1 MSKKY
6 PLVKAPG
13 SLDFQLHTLGWR
25 NFQDLCAAVLDKVL
39 GQSFTVFADSNDG
52 GRDGAFYGSWNEE
65 QLGGP
70 TSGIKSGS
78 TVVQCKFT
86 VKADSTLSLSN
97 ISDEL
102 AKIKNL
108 TDQGICDNYILMTNA
123 RVTGTSEASIREA
136 IIEAGAKNAYI
147 LDGNWICR
155 QILKSQ
161 SLRLFVPRVY
171 GLGDLSQILDERAYA
186 QAAALLDQLEGLST
200 FVVTDSYKKAAKSL
214 QDDAF
219 VLLLGEPA
227 SGKSVIAASLAMAAL
242 DSWKTPVI
250 KVSNAQ
256 NFIEHWNTE
265 QEGQFFWIDD
275 AFGAVRHEQ
284 VLTDEWARALPTLMT
299 AIKKGSKVVMT
310 SRDYIYREAKPLLKD
325 YAYPLLKEAQVV
337 INVSQLSLDEKQHM
351 LYNHI
356 KLGNQP
362 QPFKTSI
369 KHHLNAVSS
378 VSMFLPEVARR
389 LGTKTFTTNINAS
402 MRQDVVSFMQ
412 NPKQYLEDI
421 FEGLDQNHKAA
432 LALVYKSTNLSSPVK
447 LDSSQR
453 EVIERLG
460 GDPSKL
466 NESLQ
471 SLNGTFLRYST
482 KIDKTLGSTYWTFHH
497 PTLREGFASF
507 IMTSTDLID
516 IFIEGLEIPEAL
528 DQLDC
533 GTGNA
538 RGQLIKV
545 PKSSYEHVV
554 KVLSGY
560 EAFRQTSNPA
570 VRSHNEV
577 RMNTFLARSSKSFIK
592 LFLKSNPTFIENN
605 LLNFGYFI
613 IYQSSLTTLGHFAKL
628 GLLPEPFRLKV
639 VEYFRRVAIETP
651 DSAWLRDTYS
661 SLITDAEREEILELV
676 QYVMIPNLP
685 SLIEEW
691 QNDEDGEDASYYAS
705 LEETIED
712 YQSALFMADKI
723 DDVEDELKEA
733 LDQVIEL
740 GEQHTQRRVEAN
752 MEDSLYD
759 DERPGRMP
767 AAEARS
773 MFDDIDQ

>member
-1 MSKKY
+1 MSKSY
-6 PLVKAPG
+6 SHIKAPG

-25 NFQDLCAAVLDKVL
+25 NFQDLSAALLDKVL

-52 GRDGAFYGSWNEE
+52 GRDGAFYGTWNEA
-65 QLGGP
+65 QLDNS
-70 TSGIKSGS
+70 TSGIQSGS

-86 VKADSTLSLSN
+86 VKADSTLSLSH

-102 AKIKNL
+102 EKITKL
-108 TDQGICDNYILMTNA
+108 MKQGICDNYILMTNA
-123 RVTGTSEASIREA
+123 RVTGTSESLIREA
-136 IIEAGAKNAYI
+136 IIKAGAKNAYV

-155 QILKSQ
+155 QIQKSQ

-186 QAAALLDQLEGLST
+186 QANALLDQLDGLST

-256 NFIEHWNTE
+256 NFIEHWNAN

-275 AFGAVRHEQ
+275 AFGAVRHER
-284 VLTDEWARALPTLMT
+284 VLTDEWARTLPLLMT

-337 INVSQLSLDEKQHM
+337 INISQLSLEEKQHM

-362 QPFKTSI
+362 QAFKTAI

-378 VSMFLPEVARR
+378 TSIFLPEVARR
-389 LGTKTFTTNINAS
+389 LGTKTFTKNINPGL
-402 MRQDVVSFMQ
+402 RQDVVSFMQ

-421 FEGLDQNHKAA
+421 FEGLNQNHKAA
-432 LALVYKSTNLSSPVK
+432 LALVYKSTNLSSPVV

-460 GDPSKL
+460 GEPSKL

-471 SLNGTFLRYST
+471 SLNGTFLRYSPE
-482 KIDKTLGSTYWTFHH
+482 IDKALGSTFWTFHH

-507 IMTSTDLID
+507 IMSSTDLID
-516 IFIEGLEIPEAL
+516 IFIEGLEIPEVL

-533 GTGNA
+533 GAGNA
-538 RGQLIKV
+538 QGQLIKV
-545 PKSSYEHVV
+545 PKSSYAHVV
-554 KVLSGY
+554 TVLRKY
-560 EAFRQTSNPA
+560 EDFRQGTNPTIRA
-570 VRSHNEV
+570 RNEV
-577 RMNTFLARSSKSFIK
+577 RMNVFLARSSKSFLK
-592 LFLKSNPTFIENN
+592 LFLKSNPNFIENN
-605 LLNFGYFI
+605 LMNFGFFI
-613 IYQSSLTTLGHFAKL
+613 IYQSSILTLSHIAKL
-628 GLLPEPFRLKV
+628 GLLSEDLRLEV
-639 VEYFRRVAIETP
+639 VKYFKKAAIETP
-651 DSAWLRDTYS
+651 DSAWLRETYS
-661 SLITDAEREEILELV
+661 SLITDDEKDEILELV

-685 SLIEEW
+685 SIIEEW
-691 QNDEDGEDASYYAS
+691 QSEEKDEDASYYSS

-723 DDVEDELKEA
+723 DVVQDQLKEA
-733 LDQVIEL
+733 LEQVTVLSE
-740 GEQHTQRRVEAN
+740 EHSNRTVQKNT
-752 MEDSLYD
+752 EDSLYD

-767 AAEARS
+767 AGEARS